1 MRRKKASKLS
11 KTEKNN
17 RKKEKEF
24 KNNRKKKKYI
34 NSKDIKIEIK
44 FLLEDLSKRLVIKPI
59 VPIIK

>member
-1 MRRKKASKLS
+1 M
-11 KTEKNN
+11 KNN
-17 RKKEKEF
+17 NKKIK
-24 KNNRKKKKYI
+24 KNSNNNRKKKKYI